1 MFQRVC
7 DKCGKVIQKKDN
19 YVKLGIDPYGAYGT
33 IWKDAPNFTDVHL
46 CEKCIQELV
55 KWIYEGDK

>member
-33 IWKDAPNFTDVHL
+33 IWKDAP
-46 CEKCIQELV
+46 
-55 KWIYEGDK
+55 